1 VDSNPAELSPC
12 TITKVGLT
20 HMLEGFLRSDEF
32 IISWIITADDL
43 LEIIIHKKGD

>member
-1 VDSNPAELSPC
+1 MDSNPAELSPC